1 MPMTSS
7 PEPDPQPRHETVINP
22 DYDAP
27 QMGNGDDKTMPD
39 VEMLRPLRYRSVF
52 ISDTHLGFSGAQA
65 EFLLDFLQSIEC
77 DTLYLVGDILD
88 IWEMRRRRFNW
99 PDSHN
104 AVVQTILERARQG
117 TRVVYIPGNHDEM
130 MRDYAGMSIEGISIK
145 LRDTHECADGRRLL
159 VLHGDEFDTVVQY
172 SRLVA
177 VLGSRMYAWLIRA
190 NHWVNRIR
198 QALNRPYW
206 SLAAHLKQRTKNV
219 MRYIASYEEALLHEA
234 REAEVDGLVCGH
246 IHHAEI
252 LDQQGVLY
260 CNDGDWVESCTAL
273 VESYAGELSLLR
285 WSEVRETLKT
295 AEQVPARQSV
305 A

>member
-1 MPMTSS
+1 MTTKSN
-7 PEPDPQPRHETVINP
+7 PETRDRHEAVTNPTYDSGQVI
-22 DYDAP
+22 DEGEA
-27 QMGNGDDKTMPD
+27 MTD
-39 VEMLRPLRYRSVF
+39 VEMLRPLHYRSVF

-77 DTLYLVGDILD
+77 ETLYLVGDILD

-104 AVVQTILERARQG
+104 AVVQNILERARRG
-117 TRVVYIPGNHDEM
+117 TRVIYIPGNHDEM
-130 MRDYAGMSIEGISIK
+130 MRDYAGMSIEGVSIQ
-145 LRDTHECADGRRLL
+145 LRATHECADGRRLL

-177 VLGSRMYAWLIRA
+177 LLGSRMYALLIRA
-190 NHWVNRIR
+190 NHWVNRVR
-198 QALNRPYW
+198 QFFNRPYW

-219 MRYIASYEEALLHEA
+219 MRYIANYEEALIHEA
-234 REAEVDGLVCGH
+234 QEAGVDGLVCGH

-252 LDQQGVLY
+252 VDQRGVLY

-273 VESYAGELSLLR
+273 VESYNGHLSLLR
-285 WSEVRETLKT
+285 WSDVRETLST
-295 AEQVPARQSV
+295 ASSKAGEEQVA
-305 A
+305 

>member
-1 MPMTSS
+1 MATTSN
-7 PEPDPQPRHETVINP
+7 PESDRTDRHETVMKP
-22 DYDAP
+22 DHDTARA
-27 QMGNGDDKTMPD
+27 GNGDHAMPD
-39 VEMLRPLRYRSVF
+39 VHMLRPLRYRSVF
-52 ISDTHLGFSGAQA
+52 ISDTHLGFSGSQA
-65 EFLLDFLQSIEC
+65 EFLLDFLQSVEC
-77 DTLYLVGDILD
+77 ETLYLVGDILD

-99 PDSHN
+99 PESHN

-145 LRDTHECADGRRLL
+145 RRDTHECADGRRLL

-190 NHWVNRIR
+190 NHWVNRVR
-198 QALNRPYW
+198 QAFNRPYW

-219 MRYIASYEEALLHEA
+219 MRYIASYEAALLHEA
-234 REAEVDGLVCGH
+234 REAGVDGLVCGH

-252 LDQQGVLY
+252 LEQQGVLY

-273 VESYAGELSLLR
+273 VESHAGELSLLR
-285 WSEVRETLKT
+285 WSEVRDTLQ
-295 AEQVPARQSV
+295 AGERAADQPNV

>member
-1 MPMTSS
+1 
-7 PEPDPQPRHETVINP
+7 
-22 DYDAP
+22 
-27 QMGNGDDKTMPD
+27 
-39 VEMLRPLRYRSVF
+39 MLRPLRYRSIF

-65 EFLLDFLQSIEC
+65 AFLLDFLQSVEC
-77 DTLYLVGDILD
+77 ETLYLVGDILD

-104 AVVQTILERARQG
+104 AVVQNILERARQG

-130 MRDYAGMSIEGISIK
+130 MRDYAGMSIEGVTIK
-145 LRDTHECADGRRLL
+145 RRDTHECADGRRLL

-198 QALNRPYW
+198 QWFNRPYW
-206 SLAAHLKQRTKNV
+206 SLAAHLKRRTKNV

-252 LDQQGVLY
+252 VERHGVLY

-273 VESYAGELSLLR
+273 VESHNGHLSLLR
-285 WSEVRETLKT
+285 WSDVRETLRAAPS
-295 AEQVPARQSV
+295 AEAQRDV